1 MKRILIS
8 ILLVSIVSFPV
19 RALAKPEPEEV
30 LKTVLGPVK
39 PFAEIG
45 LALLFGAT
53 VIAFIIY
60 AVVALGNWL
69 WGGPFGKLMAMSS
82 LWRAITVLAVIGI
95 VFLIAYNIEPIAKA
109 LDFKEAE
116 TLGGIIKDLVHKGFG
131 HFSNF
136 FTGGT

>member
-19 RALAKPEPEEV
+19 RALAQPEPEEV
-30 LKTVLGPVK
+30 LKTVLGPIK

-53 VIAFIIY
+53 VVAFIIY
-60 AVVALGNWL
+60 AVVALGNWI

-95 VFLIAYNIEPIAKA
+95 VFLIAYNIEPIAEALNFPEAKA
-109 LDFKEAE
+109 LGD
-116 TLGGIIKDLVHKGFG
+116 IVVNMVNRGFR
-131 HFSNF
+131 HFSNYF
-136 FTGGT
+136 AGGT